1 MQTAF
6 FQNRVDA
13 GEKLAKELLRLKQN
27 QTSLQDAIVVAIPR
41 GGVIVGDVIAT
52 KLGVKLDIVVSRKI
66 GAPDNSE
73 VAMGAVMPDGS
84 YFLNEEIVNA
94 LNVSREYIEE
104 EVREQLKEIYR
115 RLLSYR
121 GSRYYDKEFDGNV
134 VVLVDD
140 GVATGATLIA
150 SAQWIKT
157 NRNCKKLIVAAPVAP
172 RDTFNIL
179 KNSADEII
187 VLYTP
192 DPFISIGRFYEDFE
206 QVSDEQVKEIMR
218 KYEYRT

>member
-1 MQTAF
+1 MQAAF

-66 GAPDNSE
+66 SAPDNPE

-94 LNVSREYIEE
+94 LNMSREYIEE

-121 GSRYYDKEFDGNV
+121 GSRYYDKEFDGKV

-140 GVATGATLIA
+140 GIATGATLIA

-157 NRNCKKLIVAAPVAP
+157 NHNCKKLIVAAPVAP

-192 DPFISIGRFYEDFE
+192 DPFISIGRFYEEFD

-218 KYEYRT
+218 KYGYRT

>member
-1 MQTAF
+1 
-6 FQNRVDA
+6 
-13 GEKLAKELLRLKQN
+13 
-27 QTSLQDAIVVAIPR
+27 
-41 GGVIVGDVIAT
+41 
-52 KLGVKLDIVVSRKI
+52 VSR
-66 GAPDNSE
+66 G
-73 VAMGAVMPDGS
+73 
-84 YFLNEEIVNA
+84 
-94 LNVSREYIEE
+94 YIEE

-121 GSRYYDKEFDGNV
+121 GSRYYDKEFDGKV

-140 GVATGATLIA
+140 GIATGATLTA

-157 NRNCKKLIVAAPVAP
+157 NHNCKKLIVAAPVAP
-172 RDTFNIL
+172 RETFNTL

-218 KYEYRT
+218 KYGYRT